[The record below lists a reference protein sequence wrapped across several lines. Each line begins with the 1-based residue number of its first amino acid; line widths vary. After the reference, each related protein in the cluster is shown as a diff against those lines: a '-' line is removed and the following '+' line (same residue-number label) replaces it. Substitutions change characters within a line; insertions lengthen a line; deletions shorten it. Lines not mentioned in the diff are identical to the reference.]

1 MWNSKKSIILSIV
14 CTRVVIALA
23 IAVAVLLPY
32 LVDTEFFSSSAFR
45 MQDAVVAK
53 LMPVYYAVCVPGLV
67 ALFNANALLV
77 AIRLG
82 KVFVM
87 ANVRYLRA
95 ISWCCFAAA
104 VVFAIGSRGSLALML
119 IAAMTAFAGLI
130 MRVIKN
136 VLESGVEIKDE
147 NDYTI

>member
-1 MWNSKKSIILSIV
+1 MWNSKKSIALSIV
-14 CTRVVIALA
+14 CTRVVIVFA

-32 LVDTEFFSSSAFR
+32 LIDIGFFSSSAFR

-77 AIRLG
+77 AIRSG

-87 ANVRYLRA
+87 VNVKYLRA

-104 VVFAIGSRGSLALML
+104 VVFAVGSRGSLALML

>member
-1 MWNSKKSIILSIV
+1 MVLSIV
-14 CTRVVIALA
+14 CTRVVIALV

-32 LVDTEFFSSSAFR
+32 LIDTGFFSSSAFR

-77 AIRLG
+77 AIRSG
-82 KVFVM
+82 NVFVM

-104 VVFAIGSRGSLALML
+104 AVFAVGSRGSLALVL
-119 IAAMTAFAGLI
+119 IAAMAAFAGLI